1 MADWG
6 TPLRTDIGANVMARL
21 VAVGM
26 DKRLPLLVLLL
37 LIILLAQSL
46 AQLTWQVLPSQ
57 PSEPMLLPRTSLQST
72 AKVAQPRASDI
83 NRIAQWHLFGEI
95 QKVASVPMA
104 QMTEAPDTRLNLKLH
119 GLLASSDP
127 SEARAIIADGKGM
140 EEAYAIDEEL
150 PGNAVLREIYVDR
163 VILEHRGRLETLRLP
178 KDEIVSAMV
187 ARTATQNTSR
197 ARGRGRGTTQA
208 GTADNAAL
216 LRQYRDALMSEPQTL
231 MNLVNASPVTDKA
244 TGRLKGYRIRPGK
257 DRKLLGRFGLKS
269 GDVVTGVN
277 GVALDNPIKA
287 LEIMRDLSTASSV
300 ILDVERNGVMES
312 FAFQVE

>member
-6 TPLRTDIGANVMARL
+6 TDIGANVMARL

-57 PSEPMLLPRTSLQST
+57 SSEPMLLPRTSLQST

-197 ARGRGRGTTQA
+197 ARGRGTRQA

-287 LEIMRDLSTASSV
+287 LEIMRDLSTANSV

>member
-6 TPLRTDIGANVMARL
+6 TSLRTDTGAKVIARL
-21 VAVGM
+21 AAVGT

-37 LIILLAQSL
+37 LVVLLAQSL

-57 PSEPMLLPRTSLQST
+57 SSEPLLLPRASFQSN
-72 AKVAQPRASDI
+72 AKAAQPRASDI
-83 NRIAQWHLFGEI
+83 NRIGQWHLFGEI
-95 QKVASVPMA
+95 QKVSSVPMA
-104 QMTEAPDTRLNLKLH
+104 QMTEAPDTRLNLQLH

-127 SEARAIIADGKGM
+127 AEARAIIADGKGV
-140 EEAYAIDEEL
+140 EEAYAIDQKL
-150 PGNAVLREIYVDR
+150 PGNAVLREIYADR

-187 ARTATQNTSR
+187 SRTAAQNTSR
-197 ARGRGRGTTQA
+197 ARGRGITQA

-231 MNLVNASPVTDKA
+231 MNLVNASPVTDRA

-287 LEIMRDLSTASSV
+287 LEIMRDLSTADSV
-300 ILDVERNGVMES
+300 TLDVERNGVMES

>member
-6 TPLRTDIGANVMARL
+6 ADAGANFMARL
-21 VAVGM
+21 VAVGT

-37 LIILLAQSL
+37 LVVLLAQSL

-57 PSEPMLLPRTSLQST
+57 PPEPLPIPRTSLQSN
-72 AKVAQPRASDI
+72 AKVAQSGASDI
-83 NRIAQWHLFGEI
+83 NRIGQWHLFGEI
-95 QKVASVPMA
+95 QKVSSVPVA

-127 SEARAIIADGKGM
+127 LEARAIIADGKGM
-140 EEAYAIDEEL
+140 EEAYAVDQQL
-150 PGNAVLREIYVDR
+150 PGNAVLREIYADR

-178 KDEIVSAMV
+178 KDEIVSAMIS
-187 ARTATQNTSR
+187 RTATRNTSQ
-197 ARGRGRGTTQA
+197 ARSRGTTQA
-208 GTADNAAL
+208 STAENAAL

-257 DRKLLGRFGLKS
+257 DRKLLGRFGLKN

-277 GVALDNPIKA
+277 GVTLDNPIKA
-287 LEIMRDLSTASSV
+287 LEIMRDLSTADSV

>member
-6 TPLRTDIGANVMARL
+6 TSFRANIGTNFMVRL
-21 VAVGM
+21 ASVGM
-26 DKRLPLLVLLL
+26 DKRLPLLVMLL
-37 LIILLAQSL
+37 LIALLAQSL
-46 AQLTWQVLPSQ
+46 AQLTWQVLPGQ
-57 PSEPMLLPRTSLQST
+57 PPEPLSIPGTVLQSN
-72 AKVAQPRASDI
+72 AKVNQSRASDI
-83 NRIAQWHLFGEI
+83 GRISQWHLFGEI
-95 QKVASVPMA
+95 QKVSSVPLA

-127 SEARAIIADGKGM
+127 VAARAIIADGKGE
-140 EEAYAIDEEL
+140 EEAYAVDQKL

-178 KDEIVSAMV
+178 KDELVSARV
-187 ARTATQNTSR
+187 SRKVVQRTSQA
-197 ARGRGRGTTQA
+197 RGRGTTQA

-231 MNLVNASPVTDKA
+231 MNLVNASPVTDRA
-244 TGRLKGYRIRPGK
+244 TGKLKGYRIRPGK

-287 LEIMRDLSTASSV
+287 LEIMRDLSTADSV
-300 ILDVERNGVMES
+300 ILDVERNGMMES
-312 FAFQVE
+312 FVFQVE